1 MKHAFLILIVFL
13 SGCAKPAQEPPKG
26 KVAPEV
32 ADQGPRLVGN
42 PPTVQI
48 ELPPRMTKE
57 LLATDPSF
65 TTLTPFDFV
74 SDIVPGHTA
83 DGAWRYSYNGREAPF
98 AVIAD
103 FDGDG
108 NDDVALLQRSQAKGR
123 VIAILDRGDEPRA
136 VVVKEWDRM
145 TAGDAGKSGFYL
157 SLFRAGPYTVPD
169 FGGTGD
175 TSRTVTLAHE
185 GIEVSNYGKAA
196 TTYYWTDEHFESVTT
211 GD

>member
-1 MKHAFLILIVFL
+1 MKRVLLLLLVL
-13 SGCAKPAQEPPKG
+13 VGGCAKPQETPKG
-26 KVAPEV
+26 KVAPEI
-32 ADQGPRLVGN
+32 ADKGPRLVGN
-42 PPTVQI
+42 PPTVQV

-74 SDIVPGHTA
+74 KSIVPGDAGEGSWH
-83 DGAWRYSYNGREAPF
+83 YSYNGREAPF

-123 VIAILDRGDEPRA
+123 VVAILDRGDEPR
-136 VVVKEWDRM
+136 VVLVKEWDRM

-157 SLFRAGPYTVPD
+157 SLFRAGPYKVPD
-169 FGGTGD
+169 FGGSGD
-175 TSRTVTLAHE
+175 TSKTVMLAHE